1 MAHSDYCYVLHNNKG
16 PGSPHASRS
25 CLSRNR
31 LNSDGCETRR
41 TTFLRAHHHA
51 HAEHVHHS
59 HHHVVDKSYRAHR
72 GSPFLK
78 ACGNYSAAFFLCQ
91 PFFQKAF
98 LPPKSRSREKTRHE
112 GQICRRTRAETEKN
126 PLLLA
131 RSDAFGQGGDRKK
144 SPRKPGGEEI

>member
-1 MAHSDYCYVLHNNKG
+1 MRPSESACGAIIIFTCMKLHAQTAHHENGQSHAREVFVHHFRLPRRGEEMAHSDYCYVLHNNKG

-78 ACGNYSAAFFLCQ
+78 ACGNYSAAFFRCQ
-91 PFFQKAF
+91 PLF
-98 LPPKSRSREKTRHE
+98 
-112 GQICRRTRAETEKN
+112 
-126 PLLLA
+126 
-131 RSDAFGQGGDRKK
+131 
-144 SPRKPGGEEI
+144 